1 MQREGQYG
9 EKFRCGKHGFM
20 TKGMVIC
27 DDYQGSYSA

>member
-20 TKGMVIC
+20 TKGMAIC